1 MANGTNLSGRNRTRN
16 PRVQNPI
23 ESRQNQLLQYGI
35 GKDTQYNTDT
45 PFGLKPPKTKLGE
58 IGQGILG
65 GIEKFGE
72 FSADVLDFPQ
82 KLGESTVSYLTSPSE
97 AAKQLKKAQLEAIN
111 QNIFDAEEAIGGGFS
126 PDTLKNLQ
134 AKPSGPKAD
143 QLVIDAETSEK
154 NKKAT
159 AEGEAIFD
167 AKQQIRGAESD
178 AFDKLFEQSM
188 EDYLTNVRGVGPER
202 RTKDLQEYKQE
213 FAEATG
219 IDISGEVDKSSALM
233 ALGLAMMQN
242 RAGKGFNVGRILN
255 EFGKAGEA
263 ALPKLEAA
271 KKQAR
276 NDGIAAGKFALEA
289 RSADQ
294 AIDAANAEKAMVKDS
309 YFIVPNR
316 GGGVSG
322 DIAGILGSEGRL
334 ERLNKYEL
342 NALMKDKDFASKF
355 TILPGSTHAKVV
367 EEALKTPD
375 GTALWDDKVVTRN
388 LIEGIDDPLFQIDL
402 SYGKSGGSK
411 QGQYVLRDA
420 EQIQI
425 AENALM
431 KMAQDNERA
440 KEKFIELGILTSA
453 ERNVF
458 TYGVDKLNS
467 LASAIGVKI
476 GEKETETDTIIRIL
490 EKIAM
495 QKAPEILGESG
506 KTISDADRERVER
519 IVGQL
524 KAGGDI
530 RTVRARI
537 QDLFNDVILG
547 AENDIRQ
554 GLVNLSRYSGKDYGL
569 SSQNPLNEDEVAELA
584 GYEQ

>member
-1 MANGTNLSGRNRTRN
+1 MTSAL
-16 PRVQNPI
+16 
-23 ESRQNQLLQYGI
+23 EKRQAELLKRGLGY
-35 GKDTQYNTDT
+35 DT
-45 PFGLKPPKTKLGE
+45 PFGLNPPETKLGE
-58 IGQGILG
+58 IGQGILS

-82 KLGESTVSYLTSPSE
+82 KLGESTVKYLKSPSE
-97 AAKQLKKAQLEAIN
+97 AAKDLKKAQLESIN
-111 QNIFDAEEAIGGGFS
+111 QNIFDAEQAIGSGFS
-126 PDTLKNLQ
+126 PENLKSLQ

-143 QLVIDAETSEK
+143 QLVIDAEENKDQRTETQKQAITSLAQLNQEV
-154 NKKAT
+154 
-159 AEGEAIFD
+159 AEDEMGRKTPSGPVIED
-167 AKQQIRGAESD
+167 AFSSAMQDYIEQARGA
-178 AFDKLFEQSM
+178 
-188 EDYLTNVRGVGPER
+188 GPE
-202 RTKDLQEYKQE
+202 TKELSLDDYKKE

-219 IDISGEVDKSSALM
+219 IDISGKVDKSSALM
-233 ALGLAMMQN
+233 AFGLALMQN
-242 RAGKGFNVGRILN
+242 RAGKGFNVGRMLSSVG
-255 EFGKAGEA
+255 EAGEV
-263 ALPKLEAA
+263 ALPALEKA
-271 KKQAR
+271 KTQAR
-276 NDGIAAGKFALEA
+276 NDMIAAGKFALESRA
-289 RSADQ
+289 ADR
-294 AIDAANAEKAMVKDS
+294 AADAANAEKAMVKDS

-431 KMAQDNERA
+431 KMAQDNEKA
-440 KEKFIELGILTSA
+440 KEKFIELGLLTSA

-524 KAGGDI
+524 KSGGDI

-569 SSQNPLNEDEVAELA
+569 SSQNPLNKDEEEELA
-584 GYEQ
+584 GYEK